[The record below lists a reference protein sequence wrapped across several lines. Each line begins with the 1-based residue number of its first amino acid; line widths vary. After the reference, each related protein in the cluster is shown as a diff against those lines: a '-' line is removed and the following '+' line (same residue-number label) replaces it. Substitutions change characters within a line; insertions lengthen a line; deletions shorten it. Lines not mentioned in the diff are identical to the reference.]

1 MTEQTAPE
9 PLLRNASGETTTD
22 EAETG
27 NWTGCGLE
35 ADVRAGI
42 TEGANQWR
50 PWSYEGADR

>member
-27 NWTGCGLE
+27 NRTGYGLE

-50 PWSYEGADR
+50 PWSDEGANR

>member
-27 NWTGCGLE
+27 NRTGCGL
-35 ADVRAGI
+35 DAGI

-50 PWSYEGADR
+50 PWSDEGADR

>member
-27 NWTGCGLE
+27 NWTGCGLG
-35 ADVRAGI
+35 ADVRACVP
-42 TEGANQWR
+42 EGRWR
-50 PWSYEGADR
+50 PWSDEGADR

>member
-27 NWTGCGLE
+27 NRTGCGLE
-35 ADVRAGI
+35 ADARARVP
-42 TEGANQWR
+42 EGRWR
-50 PWSYEGADR
+50 PWSDEGANR